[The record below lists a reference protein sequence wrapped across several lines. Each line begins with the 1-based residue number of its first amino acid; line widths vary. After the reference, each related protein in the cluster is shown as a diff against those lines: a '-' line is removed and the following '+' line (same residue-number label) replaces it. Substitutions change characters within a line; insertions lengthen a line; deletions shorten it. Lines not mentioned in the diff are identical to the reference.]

1 MSLLIN
7 DGIILSSP
15 TSTLRNTI
23 NSNVNDLEITTNTGD
38 INLTALT
45 DVRTTKIISLGTT
58 GQIHKVN
65 ELRFNSTADGIINT
79 STTLFLKTNNTNQ
92 ASIDS
97 SGKIT
102 FVNQPRMNVQTS
114 STTNGQA
121 MTLNNASSWTTFPI
135 TVSNSGGSATVDGT
149 LSYGRYMQMG
159 NIVFVIFNAVLTSVG
174 TLSSAV
180 GVNFSLPFATTLN
193 SMGLSLGKIENLNMT
208 TITQCFD
215 ITVSAGSGNTY
226 FNLYS
231 RSLATSND
239 QVIIIGS
246 QMSNNTVI
254 SVSGF
259 FLI

>member
-23 NSNVNDLEITTNTGD
+23 NSNGNDLEIITNTGD
-38 INLTALT
+38 IILTALT

-121 MTLNNASSWTTFPI
+121 MTLNNASSWTTFPV
-135 TVSNSGGSATVDGT
+135 TVSNTGNATVDGT
-149 LSYGRYMQMG
+149 LSYGRYMKMG
-159 NIVFVIFNAVLTSVG
+159 NLIYMIYNVVLTSVG
-174 TLSSAV
+174 TLGTGSQV
-180 GVNFSLPFATTLN
+180 EFSVPFATTLN
-193 SMGLSLGKIENLNMT
+193 SVGLTVGKVENLNMG

-215 ITVSAGSGNTY
+215 ITASMGQNDNY
-226 FNLYS
+226 FLLYS

-239 QVIIIGS
+239 QTVIVGS
-246 QMSNNTVI
+246 QMSNNTAI

-259 FLI
+259 YLI